1 MDARD
6 DALERGR
13 KGRRG
18 GGGERAAAAD
28 EEEGEVSGGAASD
41 REEIDCFDKSGNYIK
56 DRGLRI
62 AATARRL
69 AAEEREEACT
79 TPYPFPESIGTFFLL
94 RNVWRRLAPGGP

>member
-18 GGGERAAAAD
+18 GGAERAAAAD
-28 EEEGEVSGGAASD
+28 EEEGEVSAGGATSD

-56 DRGLRI
+56 DRGSRI
-62 AATARRL
+62 AATGYMQRI
-69 AAEEREEACT
+69 AE
-79 TPYPFPESIGTFFLL
+79 L
-94 RNVWRRLAPGGP
+94 